1 MAIANRTGGQLLLSM
16 FGKNLTSQEVDVY
29 QMLITTGDP
38 ITFSMDALSSGNYAY
53 QGVRGRNGA
62 IIGQVQLDEE
72 DPSGEI
78 SFSVYEDFDYVGS
91 DYVYGNSKNKMLN
104 LFNGEAFKNGT
115 DIIVP
120 IGTNGTD
127 KTLTARAK
135 FNEMNKPYKYLLY
148 NEGFFIKEVGTADP
162 KTGAVSMKKNPY
174 EASFNQS
181 HKTFCLEVM
190 TTTGDGQVNRM
201 LPIIAKSSLEW
212 AEGDINQLNLTAQRG
227 CDVFE
232 RDNFWTEIL
241 AEEPSTDEK
250 IKELY
255 VKRIVKEGATETFDD
270 AQSDDLILLVKND
283 GTFEVK
289 KYDSSWQKDTTIQD
303 KLQVGTRIKATILRE
318 ETTTDQNVNTFAV
331 IGIDGKHLVDFST
344 NNSKRHFCKV
354 FDFDKTKGQFVE
366 YQTVE

>member
-1 MAIANRTGGQLLLSM
+1 MSIANRTGGQLLLSM
-16 FGKNLTSQEVDVY
+16 FGKNLTSHDVDVY

-38 ITFSMDALSSGNYAY
+38 ITFNMDALSSGNYAY

-78 SFSVYEDFDYVGS
+78 SFSVYEDFDYVGA

-104 LFNGEAFKNGT
+104 LFNGEAFKNGE
-115 DIIVP
+115 DVIVP

-135 FNEMNKPYKYLLY
+135 FHEMNKPYKYLLY

-162 KTGAVSMKKNPY
+162 KNGGKVTMKKNPY

-190 TTTGDGQVNRM
+190 TTTGDEQVNRM
-201 LPIIAKSSLEW
+201 LPIIAKNSLEW

-232 RDNFWTEIL
+232 RDDFWTEIRK
-241 AEEPSTDEK
+241 EK
-250 IKELY
+250 ANTENGLMELY
-255 VKRIVKEGATETFDD
+255 VDYIVKNGATKPSESV
-270 AQSDDLILLVKND
+270 QEGDLLAELGVD
-283 GTFEVK
+283 GTVTIS
-289 KYDSSWQKDTTIQD
+289 KYASAWQSESTIQG
-303 KLQVGTRIKATILRE
+303 KLQVGTRIKSNKLI
-318 ETTTDQNVNTFAV
+318 ETGNTVENVNTFVA
-331 IGIDGKHLVDFST
+331 IGKDKKAVDFSD
-344 NNSKRHFCKV
+344 NGSKRFFCKV
-354 FDFDKTKGQFVE
+354 FDYDKTKEAFVE
-366 YQTVE
+366 YVTVE